1 MLLLHFMRKYLC
13 ALLARVHASQ
23 DRVYRI
29 HHNAG
34 QRHTNLCCAGGAT
47 LGSLAGTLAC
57 LAKSSLPRASVIGGA
72 AAAGTVAGLAY
83 HRATFASLTT
93 RVPTD
98 TSRAVSSCQL
108 PISRT
113 QLNL

>member
-1 MLLLHFMRKYLC
+1 MLLPRFTRKYLC

-34 QRHTNLCCAGGAT
+34 QRHTDLCCAGGAT

-83 HRATFASLTT
+83 HRATFVDDDGSAGPNKMLKE
-93 RVPTD
+93 VF
-98 TSRAVSSCQL
+98 
-108 PISRT
+108 
-113 QLNL
+113 N